1 VAEFHLNIPLK
12 DEEIKKLE
20 IGDLVYFSGEAFT
33 CRSMLQRVVFDE
45 GWKLPFS
52 TKERNVLIHMGPVI
66 MKEGDK
72 WKWRSGGPTSS
83 IRFEKWGGKSVK
95 EWGLK
100 AIIGKTTMGIE
111 TQLAMK
117 ENVCIHA
124 SSPSIALNL
133 WARQVKEVKGVY
145 WLEELGLIEAP
156 WILEL
161 DGWGPFIVDIDCEGR
176 NYFDELDV
184 VIENQRKK
192 VYQDLKIPE
201 DFEYTKLY

>member
-1 VAEFHLNIPLK
+1 
-12 DEEIKKLE
+12 
-20 IGDLVYFSGEAFT
+20 
-33 CRSMLQRVVFDE
+33 
-45 GWKLPFS
+45 
-52 TKERNVLIHMGPVI
+52 
-66 MKEGDK
+66 
-72 WKWRSGGPTSS
+72 
-83 IRFEKWGGKSVK
+83 
-95 EWGLK
+95 
-100 AIIGKTTMGIE
+100 
-111 TQLAMK
+111 
-117 ENVCIHA
+117 
-124 SSPSIALNL
+124 
-133 WARQVKEVKGVY
+133 VKEVKGVY